1 MEQKNTRTPRK
12 AGTKERSGARSKDS
26 RAGPRTRLKATDR
39 KSQILGACMELFAER
54 GFHGT
59 RTRELAEKAGVSEA
73 LIFRF
78 FPTKEALVRAI
89 LNAARPEEQIRI
101 LEQNVDHVSPREVLT
116 RIAEQILI
124 SVRDHPDA
132 QRLVFFGLMETPHL
146 GKEFY
151 RKFLSRV
158 LAVETRLFER
168 AFAEKTGRGRT
179 RHADPRVAARSF
191 HGSLLFYILTG
202 SVMRIEPAPR
212 NPRRVAEAIV
222 NLYLPE
228 LSS

>member
-1 MEQKNTRTPRK
+1 
-12 AGTKERSGARSKDS
+12 
-26 RAGPRTRLKATDR
+26 LKAKDR
-39 KSQILGACMELFAER
+39 KSQLLGACMELFAER

-73 LIFRF
+73 LLFRF

-89 LNAARPEEQIRI
+89 LNASRPEERIRI
-101 LEQNVDHVSPREVLT
+101 LEEDVDHIPPRVGLT
-116 RIAEQILI
+116 SIAQKILT
-124 SVRDHPDA
+124 SVRDNPEA

-158 LAVETRLFER
+158 LAIETRLFER
-168 AFAEKTGRGRT
+168 AFAEGARGGRQT
-179 RHADPRVAARSF
+179 QADPRIAARSF
-191 HGSLLFYILTG
+191 HGSLLFYMFTG
-202 SVMRIEPAPR
+202 SVMRIEPPPR
-212 NPRRVAEAIV
+212 DPRRIAEAIV

-228 LSS
+228 LPR

>member
-1 MEQKNTRTPRK
+1 VT
-12 AGTKERSGARSKDS
+12 
-26 RAGPRTRLKATDR
+26 
-39 KSQILGACMELFAER
+39 
-54 GFHGT
+54 
-59 RTRELAEKAGVSEA
+59 
-73 LIFRF
+73 
-78 FPTKEALVRAI
+78 VRAI
-89 LNAARPEEQIRI
+89 LSAARPEERIRI
-101 LEQNVDHVSPREVLT
+101 LEQKVDHVPPREVLT
-116 RIAEQILI
+116 RIAEQVLI
-124 SVRDHPDA
+124 NVRDHPDA

-168 AFAEKTGRGRT
+168 AFAERSGKLPMLQ
-179 RHADPRVAARSF
+179 ADPRVAARSF
-191 HGSLLFYILTG
+191 HGSLLFYMLTG